1 MMRLLL
7 AALLFVTY
15 AFAQTVSVTTT
26 TSTITLGTATGCTP
40 GQLVNVTYMGM
51 SKIAACATYTD
62 FGRGIVASAVWKGQN
77 TLRVEVSDFADSG
90 NIQRVQRPLTVNVYD
105 LSNNQQ
111 VASGSGTDFVE
122 LTVSG
127 TGPFLIDV
135 YTLDTK
141 FSLVKYAQ
149 PPSPAT
155 VPASMSS
162 VSVAVVTVALII
174 SLIAPFVSE
183 YVGGSSALITGL
195 LISAVSVIG
204 LPRLGVP
211 EAIATSVAVL
221 TLIFSAAAYARSA
234 RE

>member
-7 AALLFVTY
+7 AALLFVTS
-15 AFAQTVSVTTT
+15 AFAQSVTTT
-26 TSTITLGTATGCTP
+26 TSTITLGMATGCTP
-40 GQLVNVTYMGM
+40 GQLVNVTYMGI

-62 FGRGIVASAVWKGQN
+62 FGRGVVVSAVWKSQN
-77 TLRVEVSDFADSG
+77 TLRVEVSDFVDRG
-90 NIQRVQRPLTVNVYD
+90 TIQRVQRPLSVNVYD
-105 LSNNQQ
+105 LSNNRL

-127 TGPFLIDV
+127 TGPFLINVD
-135 YTLDTK
+135 TLGTR
-141 FSLVKYAQ
+141 FSLVKDAQ
-149 PPSPAT
+149 PPPPAT
-155 VPASMSS
+155 APASLSAL
-162 VSVAVVTVALII
+162 VAVVTAALII

-211 EAIATSVAVL
+211 DAMATSVAVL
-221 TLIFSAAAYARSA
+221 ALIFSAVAYARSL